1 MVKLYVLWLKRNI
14 NSSLDI
20 TLWFKVLISFLF
32 ANLYEINTIVIN
44 LFHIWLYMEITYGLL
59 TIIIVLL
66 GYQIYYDRLSQKK
79 LNKSIKESIEPKFLD
94 IAISPESQ
102 KLISLAIDIWRLE
115 WKIDNSWISKN
126 GVEAEKI
133 RTSLERL
140 KKFTNDYGISIK
152 DFIWEKYVNEINFL
166 ELKWTEDTADS
177 GKDWIIK
184 DTIEPVVYINWTVV
198 KTAKVIVYKFIA

>member
-1 MVKLYVLWLKRNI
+1 MLFYDNLI
-14 NSSLDI
+14 SSLYILD
-20 TLWFKVLISFLF
+20 T
-32 ANLYEINTIVIN
+32 
-44 LFHIWLYMEITYGLL
+44 LYMDYSIISLIT
-59 TIIIVLL
+59 ILL
-66 GYQIYYDRLSQKK
+66 GGSSLFCLQFFFFFRLRKI
-79 LNKSIKESIEPKFLD
+79 IKESIEPKFLD

-102 KLISLAIDIWRLE
+102 KLISLAIDVWRLE
-115 WKIDNSWISKN
+115 WKIYNSGMPKDW
-126 GVEAEKI
+126 VELEKI
-133 RTSLERL
+133 KTSLERL

-177 GKDWIIK
+177 AKDWIIK